1 LSELPVTI
9 LGMDGEVVLAIV
21 SSAIALVA
29 LVVAIITAIF
39 ARSQTRS
46 AKASADAAKVQAERA
61 GEQVDV
67 ARQSAD
73 SAREQVEAARRQN
86 ELQEMVRQDQAQPYV
101 VADVVPSPGSGHL
114 LQVAV
119 TNHGSTIAHNVRV
132 KFDPPLMSRWQGRPV
147 KPFAALDEGISFLAP
162 GRSMKYHLGTSPD
175 YFVGGQLPEDN
186 KVTVDCEGPFGA
198 LPPLTY
204 TLSLAALR
212 NSEAAAPGTL
222 GRIEDSIN
230 KLTKVMSQQ

>member
-1 LSELPVTI
+1 
-9 LGMDGEVVLAIV
+9 
-21 SSAIALVA
+21 
-29 LVVAIITAIF
+29 
-39 ARSQTRS
+39 
-46 AKASADAAKVQAERA
+46 
-61 GEQVDV
+61 
-67 ARQSAD
+67 
-73 SAREQVEAARRQN
+73 
-86 ELQEMVRQDQAQPYV
+86 
-101 VADVVPSPGSGHL
+101 
-114 LQVAV
+114 
-119 TNHGSTIAHNVRV
+119 
-132 KFDPPLMSRWQGRPV
+132 
-147 KPFAALDEGISFLAP
+147 
-162 GRSMKYHLGTSPD
+162 MKYHLGTSPD